1 MFGDLEFDLD
11 YSSDT
16 ANSDGLVH
24 TVICACG
31 VVGNRD
37 GAEIRSVTVVG
48 GRRLTG
54 ARDSPGEGSSH
65 LHGRRRH
72 DHASSVGLR
81 RSGHRD
87 TATAVVAALDLAR
100 SQENGKQG

>member
-54 ARDSPGEGSSH
+54 AELLRVRETALAKGVRIFMDGDGTITLRPLDSAE
-65 LHGRRRH
+65 
-72 DHASSVGLR
+72 VVI
-81 RSGHRD
+81 
-87 TATAVVAALDLAR
+87 ATLPR
-100 SQENGKQG
+100 P